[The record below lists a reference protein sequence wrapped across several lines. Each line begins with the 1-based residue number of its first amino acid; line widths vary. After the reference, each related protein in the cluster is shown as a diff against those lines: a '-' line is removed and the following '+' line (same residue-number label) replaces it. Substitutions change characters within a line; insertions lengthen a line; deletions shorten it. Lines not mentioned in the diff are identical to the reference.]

1 MAADR
6 DKLSAMVNNLDSE
19 INRSTGIYQTSR
31 GQPSNDSFDPM
42 LLMGIQDDMKQ
53 SISVQQMQADEV
65 ARSVRLLKAEN
76 KELGQKQEEL
86 IRQNQLLVDKA
97 TRMNENLK
105 KMKYND
111 AMVSKANMSVN
122 QLNRDISSIEG
133 NLNKLNEE
141 GKKAR
146 QQLEDRETAMQK
158 MNNSRNNDMQSDLK
172 LKHAEQLN
180 KQLGDELR
188 ALNSKI

>member
-1 MAADR
+1 
-6 DKLSAMVNNLDSE
+6 
-19 INRSTGIYQTSR
+19 
-31 GQPSNDSFDPM
+31 M

-53 SISVQQMQADEV
+53 SISVQQMQVDEV

-146 QQLEDRETAMQK
+146 QQLEERETAMQK

>member
-1 MAADR
+1 
-6 DKLSAMVNNLDSE
+6 
-19 INRSTGIYQTSR
+19 
-31 GQPSNDSFDPM
+31 M